1 MDNAI
6 LRVFTKNDSP
16 CEKKRR
22 EGGERGLHRL
32 IPCVLLH
39 LWASCSDGA
48 KRRRKEKHE
57 LVIID
62 IPWYIVFRNKGH
74 LSIVV
79 KRVAFAARHVPLSYL
94 QPWRGIPTQWWGRIF
109 VVAYLVLPPERPN
122 MAMTL
127 HWLIVTDNGRLCG
140 FAGQGIMFPKIETKK
155 SLS

>member
-57 LVIID
+57 LVIINTYTVIYCISQQRALEYCSQTCCMCGPSRATELSTAMKGYPHAMVGAHICCCILSTATRKAKYGND
-62 IPWYIVFRNKGH
+62 IDSPSQIMAVC
-74 LSIVV
+74 
-79 KRVAFAARHVPLSYL
+79 AAS
-94 QPWRGIPTQWWGRIF
+94 QGRGLF
-109 VVAYLVLPPERPN
+109 
-122 MAMTL
+122 
-127 HWLIVTDNGRLCG
+127 
-140 FAGQGIMFPKIETKK
+140 FPKLRPKK
-155 SLS
+155 PQ